1 MVNNKSYWLGI
12 RIIQTPMSLREYQQ
26 VIWEVKP
33 DLIIETGIRFGGS
46 LVFSAS
52 MLILLEACGEIENG
66 EVVGIDIVKRN
77 LKLPL
82 SEKIT
87 ILQGSSTEQ
96 DIITKLMDYIFE
108 HKKVLVF
115 LDSNHTHDHVLTELK
130 TYSQLVNIGSYVIVE
145 DTGLEDVDYYKSIWI
160 NRGWVKGSNPKTAVW
175 EFLEHNDNFV
185 IDERFTTHP
194 DGYLKR
200 IK

>member
-145 DTGLEDVDYYKSIWI
+145 DTGLEDVDYYKPVWI
-160 NRGWVKGSNPKTAVW
+160 KKGWVKGSNPKTAVW

-185 IDERFTTHP
+185 IDERFTVHP